1 MPVAGRHGVFQAGR
15 QGMQGRM
22 ALGRLISW
30 RRPGSAFTPALKVA
44 ATVDRVAQA
53 RVAAAGR
60 PNRAPGLWPSSSS
73 SRGVIAGGGASG
85 AAGRFAVHGAGM
97 LQSQWIPCVT

>member
-30 RRPGSAFTPALKVA
+30 RRPGSAFTPALKAA

-60 PNRAPGLWPSSSS
+60 PYRQGCGRRRHAALLQEMVPAALQVDSRYMAPACFRVCGFP
-73 SRGVIAGGGASG
+73 A
-85 AAGRFAVHGAGM
+85 
-97 LQSQWIPCVT
+97 